1 MSELASSSTSM
12 VRPPTQASDARSLSG
27 GAILAGAG
35 VLELPLIERTAAGIA
50 AIQRPDGSIPWF
62 HGDKTDPWDHVESAM
77 ALDAAGRPAAAEAAY
92 RWLADRQNSDGS
104 WYANYTDT
112 PEGAAE
118 PSDKTKDANFT
129 AYIAVGVYHH
139 WLITGDDAFL
149 DALWPSV
156 SQAVEFV
163 LGLQR
168 ADGAIRWNPDSDEA
182 LLTGCSSMYQALR
195 CAVAIAERM
204 CEPRPA
210 SEWTDA
216 ALRLGRAVAS
226 AGGFGGQPSS
236 GVFAEKARYSMDW
249 YYPILGTALRGA
261 AARARLD
268 AGWERFVVPGLG
280 TRCVDDRPWVTGGE
294 TFELCIALWAAGRPD
309 HARRLLTDAGHL
321 RDPDGLYWTGY
332 VYADNAIWPEE
343 KTSWTAGSLL
353 LALAV
358 LGGEPATRTVFG
370 GEDLPAGPIAAG
382 RREATPR
389 IGEPTPAGS
398 R

>member
-1 MSELASSSTSM
+1 MSAS
-12 VRPPTQASDARSLSG
+12 
-27 GAILAGAG
+27 ILARAG
-35 VLELPLIERTAAGIA
+35 VLELSLIERTAAGIA
-50 AIQRPDGSIPWF
+50 AVQRPDGSIPWF

-77 ALDAAGRPAAAEAAY
+77 ALAAAGRTSAAELAY

-149 DALWPSV
+149 ADLWPSV
-156 SQAVEFV
+156 RQAVEFV

-168 ADGAIRWNPDSDEA
+168 ADGAIRWNPDSGEA

-195 CAVAIAERM
+195 CAVAIAQRLR
-204 CEPRPA
+204 EPRCA
-210 SEWTDA
+210 AEWTAA
-216 ALRLGRAVAS
+216 ALRLGRAVAA

-236 GVFAEKARYSMDW
+236 GVFAEKDRYSMDW
-249 YYPILGTALRGA
+249 YYPVLGTALRGA

-268 AGWERFVVPGLG
+268 AGWDRFVVPGLG

-294 TFELCIALWAAGRPD
+294 TFELCIALWAAGRAD
-309 HARRLLTDAGHL
+309 GARRLLTDVGHL
-321 RDPDGLYWTGY
+321 RDLDGLYWTGY

-358 LGGEPATRTVFG
+358 LGGEPATCAVFG
-370 GEDLPAGPIAAG
+370 ADTLPAGLSGAE
-382 RREATPR
+382 RRRDAPNRRTDTR
-389 IGEPTPAGS
+389 GHALTGPA
-398 R
+398 

>member
-1 MSELASSSTSM
+1 MSS
-12 VRPPTQASDARSLSG
+12 
-27 GAILAGAG
+27 AILARAG

-77 ALDAAGRPAAAEAAY
+77 ALDAVGRTGAAEYAY

-129 AYIAVGVYHH
+129 AYLAVGAYHH
-139 WLITGDDAFL
+139 WLITRDDAFL
-149 DALWPSV
+149 AALWPNV
-156 SQAVEFV
+156 WQAVEFV
-163 LGLQR
+163 LELQR
-168 ADGAIRWNPDSDEA
+168 PDGAIRWNPDSDEA

-195 CAVAIAERM
+195 CAVAIAKRM
-204 CEPRPA
+204 GAARLA
-210 SEWTDA
+210 AEWTDA
-216 ALRLGRAVAS
+216 ALRLGRAVAA
-226 AGGFGGQPSS
+226 AGGFGGQPASE
-236 GVFAEKARYSMDW
+236 VFAAKDRYSMDW
-249 YYPILGTALRGA
+249 YYPVLGTALRGPA
-261 AARARLD
+261 AQARLD
-268 AGWERFVVPGLG
+268 AGWDRFVVPGLG

-294 TFELCIALWAAGRPD
+294 TFELCIALWAVGRPEQ
-309 HARRLLTDAGHL
+309 ARRLLTDVGHL
-321 RDPDGLYWTGY
+321 RDRDGLYWTGY

-358 LGGEPATRTVFG
+358 LGGEPATRKVFG
-370 GEDLPAGPIAAG
+370 GESLPAGPPGAE
-382 RREATPR
+382 RRADTPNR
-389 IGEPTPAGS
+389 RTDSLGLLAK
-398 R
+398 